1 MSMLAKDS
9 NMSLS
14 NKKIIVVGGRLGN
27 WLGNGKKPGGRIGS
41 SCHRQPLDG
50 APREGKEEYR

>member
-1 MSMLAKDS
+1 
-9 NMSLS
+9 MSLS